1 MEVVVVVVGGFS
13 SVFGPCTWY
22 RRAHRV
28 SNTAHE
34 DLRGELGCFISADL
48 QPAAAVEAGVGGE
61 VAAVPATDVPLA
73 EDDDERWF
81 KTRWKTRH
89 HTAANRALEE

>member
-1 MEVVVVVVGGFS
+1 MVQDGFS
-13 SVFGPCTWY
+13 SVFGPYTWY
-22 RRAHRV
+22 RRAHRL

-34 DLRGELGCFISADL
+34 DLRGELGCLVSADL

-73 EDDDERWF
+73 EDDDERWL

-89 HTAANRALEE
+89 HTAANRASEE